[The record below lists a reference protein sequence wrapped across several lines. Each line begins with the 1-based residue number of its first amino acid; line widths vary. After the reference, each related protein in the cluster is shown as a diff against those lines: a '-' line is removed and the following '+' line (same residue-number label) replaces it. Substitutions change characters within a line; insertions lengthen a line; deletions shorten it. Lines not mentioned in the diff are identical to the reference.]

1 MAEGCRTRRSGSAY
15 VLPLTLRGTPAGPTH
30 LSFLWLRR
38 FQGSPEPSQASSE
51 PLPRQVHT

>member
-1 MAEGCRTRRSGSAY
+1 MAEGARTRSGSAY
-15 VLPLTLRGTPAGPTH
+15 VLPLTLRGTPAGPTP

-38 FQGSPEPSQASSE
+38 FQGSPESSQASSE